1 MEILYSRFEVQS
13 LCVTVRVIVMARVTS
28 GLARINFVGINSWL
42 SPILPADNLIVSFVS
57 AFTIRRR
64 IFTTSTVSIN
74 PSRIINLIQFDDHVD
89 RFIETIFCA
98 RDFYAADYLEL
109 LVFRY
114 VVQNQE
120 GRRCAVLHLSSSGI
134 ATA

>member
-74 PSRIINLIQFDDHVD
+74 PSRIIDLIQFDDHID
-89 RFIETIFCA
+89 RFIETVFRA
-98 RDFYAADYLEL
+98 RYFYTADHLEL
-109 LVFRY
+109 LVFWY
-114 VVQNQE
+114 VVQDQE
-120 GRRCAVLHLSSSGI
+120 RRRCAVLHLSSSGI